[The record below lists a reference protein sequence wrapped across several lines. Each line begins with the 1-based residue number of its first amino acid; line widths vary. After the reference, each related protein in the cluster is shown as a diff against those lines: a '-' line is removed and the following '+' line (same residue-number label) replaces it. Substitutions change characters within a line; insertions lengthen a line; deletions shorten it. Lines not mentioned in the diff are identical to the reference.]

1 MPLTL
6 AFTTSSTLDAKEN
19 EPFELGSVQ
28 WIRRFGEGE
37 RPSLACGYWHVTP
50 AEAPE
55 PFDLVME
62 ADETI
67 SLVQGH
73 LTIEVE
79 GGGVYDL
86 LPGGAASFNRG
97 ARTRW
102 TVLEPTIEFFVYS

>member
-6 AFTTSSTLDAKEN
+6 AFTTSSTLDANKN

-28 WIRRFGEGE
+28 WIRRFGEGSGPPLPAATGTS
-37 RPSLACGYWHVTP
+37 RPR
-50 AEAPE
+50 EAPE

-67 SLVQGH
+67 SIVQGH

-79 GGGVYDL
+79 GGDVYDL